1 MINPRMQAL
10 LSKVDAAEAAHFAG
24 LRDSAQQDKET
35 ARAKKLSVRRRP
47 PWAGLLTKTG
57 GKPAPR
63 RSGGRRDLLVASRS
77 R

>member
-1 MINPRMQAL
+1 MISPRMQAL

-35 ARAKKLSVRRRP
+35 ARAKKFSVRRRP

-57 GKPAPR
+57 GKPAAKKR
-63 RSGGRRDLLVASRS
+63 RPA
-77 R
+77 

>member
-1 MINPRMQAL
+1 MQDIPTMISPRMQAL

-47 PWAGLLTKTG
+47 PWAGLLTKTS
-57 GKPAPR
+57 GKPNT
-63 RSGGRRDLLVASRS
+63 LLIGL
-77 R
+77 

>member
-1 MINPRMQAL
+1 MISPRIQAL

-47 PWAGLLTKTG
+47 PWAGPLTG
-57 GKPAPR
+57 PSVKPAAKKR
-63 RSGGRRDLLVASRS
+63 RPS
-77 R
+77 